1 MPHHC
6 TTSVRMSVIVNYL
19 KSRMEILILNA
30 RAGMAIDSQ
39 QYEELSKSA
48 VNAIKQVCLG
58 VKGVSPQELTE
69 LLQAITDAPLNAQY
83 RCELRDL
90 FNQMLSNDPSLSSTE
105 LVKVHF
111 PEKYLRTEDWNQ
123 LMDSGKDVST
133 KLLYLATL
141 WANLGLVHP
150 SEKSSKNIAALGVLT
165 EPEVVI
171 AGPLGVQRVRTFK
184 KFLKDTAANVRADI
198 SSKSPEVYTGFVDQL
213 QQHFP
218 VWYNMVYS
226 EGHPPVACPAHLL
239 NTVRR
244 MQACMGCRCSKAGCE
259 NMGSIRGS
267 STPMGHALQM
277 LMNMPRNSQTQVE
290 QPLPGLVV
298 YPKDHGLPGPSWL

>member
-19 KSRMEILILNA
+19 KSRMEILIMSA
-30 RAGMAIDSQ
+30 RAGLAIDSQ

-58 VKGVSPQELTE
+58 VKGVPPQELTE

-90 FNQMLSNDPSLSSTE
+90 FNQKLSNDPSLSSTAC
-105 LVKVHF
+105 VKVDF
-111 PEKYLRTEDWNQ
+111 PENYLRTEDWNT

-165 EPEVVI
+165 EQEVVI
-171 AGPLGVQRVRTFK
+171 AGPLGVQHLRTFK

-198 SSKSPEVYTGFVDQL
+198 SSKSPEVYTGFVDEL
-213 QQHFP
+213 HQHFP

-226 EGHPPVACPAHLL
+226 EGHPLWLALP
-239 NTVRR
+239 T
-244 MQACMGCRCSKAGCE
+244 CS
-259 NMGSIRGS
+259 I
-267 STPMGHALQM
+267 L
-277 LMNMPRNSQTQVE
+277 
-290 QPLPGLVV
+290 
-298 YPKDHGLPGPSWL
+298 